1 VRVLGKELARKF
13 PAFKVGQLLLS
24 MREMDTLA
32 MLDPQT
38 GRITWAAQ
46 GPWRRQH
53 DPHFLGNGHLLIFD
67 NVGSSRSSRVLEYD
81 PQTHAFPW
89 SYPAEDGIA
98 FVTKERGMSQRLP
111 NGNTLIVN
119 SEGHELLEVT
129 ADKEIVW
136 SCSFDSFVSTGRR
149 FSPAQIT
156 FVKGSP
162 RARP

>member
-1 VRVLGKELARKF
+1 
-13 PAFKVGQLLLS
+13 
-24 MREMDTLA
+24 M
-32 MLDPQT
+32 
-38 GRITWAAQ
+38 
-46 GPWRRQH
+46 
-53 DPHFLGNGHLLIFD
+53 
-67 NVGSSRSSRVLEYD
+67 LEYD
-81 PQTHAFPW
+81 PQTQAFPW
-89 SYPAEDGIA
+89 AYPAEDGIA